1 MAVTSVFNGLRVLV
15 VDDQKLIQDMLVNLL
30 LKLGFDAVDTAND
43 GSQALQA
50 MDKNRYDLI
59 LCDIMMKG
67 INGIEFVRTLRQS
80 ANLRFD
86 VGKSLTP
93 VMLISGSSDP
103 IHIRAAKEVGVQG
116 YILKPFNPAEIQKRL
131 SKLFS
136 VRPEIPRPAVK
147 EFRAS

>member
-1 MAVTSVFNGLRVLV
+1 MFEGLRVLV
-15 VDDQKLIQDMLVNLL
+15 VDDQKIIQDMLVSLL

-50 MDKNRYDLI
+50 LDKNRYDLI
-59 LCDIMMKG
+59 LCDIMMKD

-86 VGKSLTP
+86 ASKSSTP

-103 IHIRAAKEVGVQG
+103 SHIRAAKEVGVQG
-116 YILKPFNPAEIQKRL
+116 YILKPFNPAEIKKRL
-131 SKLFS
+131 HKLFS
-136 VRPEIPRPAVK
+136 RRPETRVPEVK
-147 EFRAS
+147 EYRAS

>member
-1 MAVTSVFNGLRVLV
+1 MFKGLTVLV
-15 VDDQKLIQDMLVNLL
+15 VDDQKLIQDMLVSLL
-30 LKLGFDAVDTAND
+30 LKLGFDAVDTASD
-43 GSQALQA
+43 GSHALQA
-50 MDKNRYDLI
+50 LDKSRYDLI

-67 INGIEFVRTLRQS
+67 VNGIEFVQTLRQS

-103 IHIRAAKEVGVQG
+103 KHIRAAKEVGVQG

-131 SKLFS
+131 FKLFS
-136 VRPEIPRPAVK
+136 ARSELGAPAVK
-147 EFRAS
+147 EYRAS